1 MQGEKLAVATMLTML
16 PCPLGGFTLVSYS
29 LDIIK
34 IESPSELYAT
44 VVHPQIELKTSD
56 ARSVL
61 KQTVSLKSAIMQWE
75 MWEDYSR
82 IIYPRLRLNRAFL
95 HDEIVEPLRSDTWF

>member
-1 MQGEKLAVATMLTML
+1 MESMPYWNPFETKDLVQFAMQGEKLAVATMLTML

-56 ARSVL
+56 AFRIKANGFSQ
-61 KQTVSLKSAIMQWE
+61 KRNYAMKCGRTMQ
-75 MWEDYSR
+75 DY
-82 IIYPRLRLNRAFL
+82 IPKI
-95 HDEIVEPLRSDTWF
+95 TT